1 MWACRIYNDKN
12 IYDDIYIKERKFEM
26 AKGDKFY
33 FENFLQCTLLS
44 KKAAD
49 YLVSCLESYDPDKI
63 DRMLEEIHEIEHSA
77 DAKRHEMSDALAKAF
92 VTPVDRED
100 LDMLSH
106 NLDNVTD
113 KIEDVVQKLYIN
125 NITSIN
131 PSAVVF
137 AKQIV
142 RACEYLCEIM
152 DEFANF
158 KKSKK
163 TQPLIIKLNDIEDE
177 CDKLYLESMRELM
190 KNSQD
195 VLSTIS
201 WREIFDCFE
210 SCIDSCEHVSEC
222 IGSVIMKN
230 T

>member
-1 MWACRIYNDKN
+1 
-12 IYDDIYIKERKFEM
+12 M

-33 FENFLQCTLLS
+33 FDNFSQCASLS

-49 YLVSCLESYDPDKI
+49 YLLECLENYNPCRIEK
-63 DRMLEEIHEIEHSA
+63 MLEEVHEIEHSA
-77 DAKRHEMSDALAKAF
+77 DIKRLEMSDTLARAF

-113 KIEDVVQKLYIN
+113 KIEDIVQKLYIN
-125 NITSIN
+125 NITEIN
-131 PSAVVF
+131 PSAVSF

-142 RACEYLCEIM
+142 RACEYICEVM
-152 DEFANF
+152 DEFVNF
-158 KKSKK
+158 KKSKRIQ
-163 TQPLIIKLNDIEDE
+163 TLIIKLNDIEDV
-177 CDKLYLESMRELM
+177 CDKIYLSSMRELM
-190 KNSQD
+190 KNPQD
-195 VLSTIS
+195 IFITIS

-210 SCIDSCEHVSEC
+210 SCADLCENVGES
-222 IGSVIMKN
+222 IGLVIMKN